1 MTTQTLDNRNIID
14 HYKYWTH
21 EAIMTDLD
29 TRRNNF
35 SVLCCNLLN
44 DFNIATVVRNSNA
57 FLAKEVLVYGN
68 KRYDRRGT
76 VGTHIYTNFKHVK
89 EIDDLKSEISNLYK
103 KHKSLSIVGI
113 DNVHN
118 AFSVND
124 YAWSK
129 DDHTLMVFGQEQVG
143 IPEEVLEICH
153 DKIYIKQYGSVRSL
167 NVGTASGVAMYD
179 YCSKTVN

>member
-1 MTTQTLDNRNIID
+1 MSLTTNDTRNIID

-21 EAIMTDLD
+21 DAIMTDLD

-89 EIDDLKSEISNLYK
+89 EIEDLKSEISNLYK
-103 KHKSLSIVGI
+103 KHKSLRIVGI

-124 YAWSK
+124 YSWSK

>member
-1 MTTQTLDNRNIID
+1 MSLTINDSRNIID

-57 FLAKEVLVYGN
+57 FLAKEVLIYGN

-103 KHKSLSIVGI
+103 KHKSLRIVGV
-113 DNVHN
+113 DNVQN
-118 AFSVND
+118 SFSVND
-124 YAWSK
+124 YSWSK
-129 DDHTLMVFGQEQVG
+129 DDHVLMVFGQEQVG

>member
-1 MTTQTLDNRNIID
+1 MSLTTNDTRNIID

-103 KHKSLSIVGI
+103 KHKSLRIVGI

-118 AFSVND
+118 AFSVNN
-124 YAWSK
+124 YSWSK

>member
-1 MTTQTLDNRNIID
+1 
-14 HYKYWTH
+14 
-21 EAIMTDLD
+21 MTDLD

-103 KHKSLSIVGI
+103 KHKSLRIVGI

-124 YAWSK
+124 YSWSK

>member
-1 MTTQTLDNRNIID
+1 MQTQTTETRNIID
-14 HYKYWTH
+14 HYRYWTH

-89 EIDDLKSEISNLYK
+89 EIDDLKKEIKNLYRI
-103 KHKSLSIVGI
+103 HKYLRVVGV
-113 DNVHN
+113 DNVKDS
-118 AFSVND
+118 FSVND
-124 YAWSK
+124 YCWPK
-129 DDHTLMVFGQEQVG
+129 NEHVLMVFGQEQVG
-143 IPEEVLEICH
+143 IPKEVLDICH
-153 DKIYIKQYGSVRSL
+153 DKIYIQQYGSVRSL
-167 NVGTASGVAMYD
+167 NVGTASGIAMYD
-179 YCSKTVN
+179 YCSKTL

>member
-1 MTTQTLDNRNIID
+1 
-14 HYKYWTH
+14 
-21 EAIMTDLD
+21 MTDLD

-89 EIDDLKSEISNLYK
+89 EINDLKSEISNLYK
-103 KHKSLSIVGI
+103 KHKSLRIVGI

-124 YAWSK
+124 YSWSK

>member
-1 MTTQTLDNRNIID
+1 MSLTTNDTRNIID

-89 EIDDLKSEISNLYK
+89 EINDLKSEISNLYK
-103 KHKSLSIVGI
+103 KHKSLRIVGI

-124 YAWSK
+124 YSWSK

>member
-1 MTTQTLDNRNIID
+1 MSLTTNDTRNIID

-103 KHKSLSIVGI
+103 KHKSLRIVGI

-124 YAWSK
+124 YSWSK